1 MNHIHNLLKL
11 FYDTVIL
18 KPILTITMF
27 NISALCPLTQ
37 QQMFVLWNNP
47 TNIKFTSII
56 VFGARFLI
64 FDNYQTSHIDKI
76 YSVEKSSHYKRERK
90 T

>member
-1 MNHIHNLLKL
+1 
-11 FYDTVIL
+11 
-18 KPILTITMF
+18 MF
-27 NISALCPLTQ
+27 NICALCTVLLHNK
-37 QQMFVLWNNP
+37 MFVLWNNP
-47 TNIKFTSII
+47 TKIKFTSII

-76 YSVEKSSHYKRERK
+76 YSVAKSSHYKRERK

>member
-1 MNHIHNLLKL
+1 
-11 FYDTVIL
+11 
-18 KPILTITMF
+18 MF
-27 NISALCPLTQ
+27 NICALCIVHLHNKNV
-37 QQMFVLWNNP
+37 FVLWNNP
-47 TNIKFTSII
+47 TNIEFTSIII

>member
-1 MNHIHNLLKL
+1 
-11 FYDTVIL
+11 
-18 KPILTITMF
+18 MF
-27 NISALCPLTQ
+27 NICALCPLTQ